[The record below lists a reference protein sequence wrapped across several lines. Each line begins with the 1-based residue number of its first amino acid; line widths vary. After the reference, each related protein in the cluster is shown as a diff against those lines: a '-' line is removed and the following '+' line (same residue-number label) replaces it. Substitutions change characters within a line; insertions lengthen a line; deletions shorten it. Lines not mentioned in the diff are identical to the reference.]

1 MGCCVHLVED
11 LGGQCSLLKVTASR
25 TFELC
30 AREAA
35 QIFGG
40 NALVRQGQGKLI
52 ERLYR
57 EVRATAIPGGS
68 EEVLLDQAIRQAL
81 RKAAVVNRA
90 KL

>member
-11 LGGQCSLLKVTASR
+11 LGGQCSLLKVTASRRLCCLTHIPLLGSSRRVCAQSRAGVR

-40 NALVRQGQGKLI
+40 NALVRQGQGP
-52 ERLYR
+52 
-57 EVRATAIPGGS
+57 VW
-68 EEVLLDQAIRQAL
+68 
-81 RKAAVVNRA
+81 KAACSIYA
-90 KL
+90 AL